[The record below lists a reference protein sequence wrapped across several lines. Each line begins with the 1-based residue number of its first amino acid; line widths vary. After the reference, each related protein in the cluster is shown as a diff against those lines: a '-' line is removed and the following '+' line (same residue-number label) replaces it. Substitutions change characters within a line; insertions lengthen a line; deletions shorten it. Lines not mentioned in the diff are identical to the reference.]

1 MWCVGRV
8 VRGDVF
14 VISYVRNCTKE
25 TFRAPPSL
33 KLGEVVTHGA
43 LSGSICG
50 GNSIVSK
57 MSLRDK
63 HFLAGS
69 MHYNGSDGGPK
80 DYAEARRHYGLAAEQ
95 GHAEAQRML
104 GQMHCDG
111 RGGAQDL
118 AEARRLYGLAA
129 AQGHAGARVVL
140 AVMLLKGGPTDLTEA
155 RRLLG
160 LAAAQ
165 GHEGAPGLLGNM
177 CFHGKGGPQ
186 DFAEARRLLG
196 FAAAQGHAGA
206 QARLGGMHRK
216 G

>member
-1 MWCVGRV
+1 M
-8 VRGDVF
+8 
-14 VISYVRNCTKE
+14 RNCARQIGKRAE
-25 TFRAPPSL
+25 FRACPSL
-33 KLGEVVTHGA
+33 KLGVTHTA
-43 LSGSICG
+43 LSAGADSIASG
-50 GNSIVSK
+50 
-57 MSLRDK
+57 MSDHFLGRD

-69 MHYNGSDGGPK
+69 MHYSGLDGGPK
-80 DYAEARRHYGLAAEQ
+80 DYVEARRHYGLAAEQ

-118 AEARRLYGLAA
+118 AEARRLFGLAA
-129 AQGHAGARVVL
+129 AQGDAGAQVVL
-140 AVMLLKGGPTDLTEA
+140 ATMLLKGGPKDLSEA

-165 GHEGAPGLLGNM
+165 GHVSAPGLLGNM
-177 CFHGKGGPQ
+177 CFHGKGGAQ
-186 DFAEARRLLG
+186 DFVEARRLLG